1 MNYLKFKVSRFLWLS
16 VYILKEYY
24 SVVKVYGWALGGV
37 RTPWTPPLSTPL
49 WVSVFRIPTPTRTCA
64 ANPRRKIHG
73 RIRIN
78 TLYRSEINRTR
89 FRQIFSQS
97 ALRTISSTFN
107 KREIVFIVGW
117 KRTTFVVCTFSPHF
131 YPISVQNVVLFP
143 NIFVMFVW

>member
-1 MNYLKFKVSRFLWLS
+1 LWGFYQRLKYLHNFQDHLYTKHYKIIMLSAERYFHSALLQRFLGS
-16 VYILKEYY
+16 YVAVIMHTVYLVISMCRRETF
-24 SVVKVYGWALGGV
+24 
-37 RTPWTPPLSTPL
+37 R

-107 KREIVFIVGW
+107 KREIVFIVG
-117 KRTTFVVCTFSPHF
+117 
-131 YPISVQNVVLFP
+131 
-143 NIFVMFVW
+143 